1 VARPKSWPEGLSDAE
16 AIQRFET
23 LCLGGC
29 DGVQDLA
36 DDARY
41 KALRKALLARDDL
54 RPLAPSFIAAQAN
67 IASFVR
73 HVRETKDRSKRREMV
88 RREFGALQDR
98 VRETGARNSSD
109 WTGRTTAQ
117 QQAAIVKALAPAA
130 LDAVQKLIDDEER
143 SRGNGG
149 PIDPDRDLALAQL
162 KALHTALG
170 ELISLA
176 KHDRPIEAIL
186 VRLREIGDAAK
197 GTMANFTGAL
207 PITTSAMVA
216 FSTVVG
222 ISEFFVGNVV
232 LSVAAGALAGNT
244 VKDVMLK
251 KGEAGRT

>member
-1 VARPKSWPEGLSDAE
+1 
-16 AIQRFET
+16 
-23 LCLGGC
+23 
-29 DGVQDLA
+29 
-36 DDARY
+36 
-41 KALRKALLARDDL
+41 
-54 RPLAPSFIAAQAN
+54 
-67 IASFVR
+67 
-73 HVRETKDRSKRREMV
+73 M
-88 RREFGALQDR
+88 
-98 VRETGARNSSD
+98 RETGARNSSD

-176 KHDRPIEAIL
+176 KHDKPIEAIL
-186 VRLREIGDAAK
+186 VRLRAIGDEAK
-197 GTMANFTGAL
+197 GTMANFTGAI

-232 LSVAAGALAGNT
+232 LSIAAGALAGNT

-251 KGEAGRT
+251 K